1 MIDIEIVQNNYKLN
15 NMQKLTKTSAS
26 DYVIFDFLFVFM
38 KKDCVKSQGFLY
50 YLKSFYSSS
59 SCCDMK
65 KI

>member
-38 KKDCVKSQGFLY
+38 KSQGFLY